1 MSAGIRTDRQ
11 EERLIHRAGV
21 ADAIDAGKVSD
32 EAWIEVIHRMDA
44 VYADLV
50 RNQLEIDEK
59 NGALEEA
66 QHFID
71 SVLSS
76 MTDVLVVCDL
86 DGRIVRTNAAA
97 EAILGVTNS
106 SLERQ
111 PLRTIFARES
121 HAFADGLAQRI
132 LSNPKVDDVEAALS
146 GSDGTSVPLSVNCA
160 GRYDHLGRLA
170 GFVMIGRPIGE
181 LRRAFAALDQ
191 AHKKLTKTQQQLVS
205 AEKMAALGQLVAGVA
220 HELNNPISFVFG
232 NLHALKRYGERL
244 TTYLQAISVHTAPAD
259 MVKLRE
265 SLDIKRIVDDIKP
278 LIEGT
283 LEGAQRVSEIVQ
295 DLRRFSS
302 SQKEQMESFNLVR
315 VVQTAADWV
324 TKSARNKPLLVI
336 SPNDAIEIRSLKRAV
351 HQIIVNLVQNSVD
364 VLNGRPGGRIEIAC
378 GIEGKTAWVTVADN
392 GRGIRP
398 EHLSRV
404 FDPFFTTKAVGEG
417 TGLGLYVSYNL
428 ANELGGRLEAAS
440 ESDQGAKFTLHFPA
454 EGRDDG

>member
-1 MSAGIRTDRQ
+1 
-11 EERLIHRAGV
+11 
-21 ADAIDAGKVSD
+21 
-32 EAWIEVIHRMDA
+32 
-44 VYADLV
+44 
-50 RNQLEIDEK
+50 
-59 NGALEEA
+59 
-66 QHFID
+66 
-71 SVLSS
+71 
-76 MTDVLVVCDL
+76 
-86 DGRIVRTNAAA
+86 
-97 EAILGVTNS
+97 
-106 SLERQ
+106 
-111 PLRTIFARES
+111 
-121 HAFADGLAQRI
+121 
-132 LSNPKVDDVEAALS
+132 
-146 GSDGTSVPLSVNCA
+146 
-160 GRYDHLGRLA
+160 
-170 GFVMIGRPIGE
+170 
-181 LRRAFAALDQ
+181 
-191 AHKKLTKTQQQLVS
+191 
-205 AEKMAALGQLVAGVA
+205 
-220 HELNNPISFVFG
+220 
-232 NLHALKRYGERL
+232 
-244 TTYLQAISVHTAPAD
+244 

-302 SQKEQMESFNLVR
+302 SQKEQMDSFNLVR

-336 SPNDAIEIRSLKRAV
+336 SPNDAIEVRSLKRAV

-398 EHLSRV
+398 EHLNRV

-454 EGRDDG
+454 EGRDDV